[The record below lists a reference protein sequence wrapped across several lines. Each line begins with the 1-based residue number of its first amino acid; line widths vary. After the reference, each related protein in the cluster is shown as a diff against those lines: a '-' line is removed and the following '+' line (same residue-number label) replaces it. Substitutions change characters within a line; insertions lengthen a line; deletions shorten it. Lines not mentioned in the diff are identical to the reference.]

1 MKTLK
6 VVKTVVLAISWLLAA
21 APSLLLGAGRLA
33 GFEALVV
40 QSGSMEPRIPVGS
53 LAVADMHCDYGSIE
67 KGDII
72 IFQAG
77 EGRVMHRVY
86 AVTEEGLETKG
97 DANQAMDGVTTTHR
111 NFRGRVV
118 FHVPFLG
125 LMAEGMRKLFPVAGA
140 VLVFLLFSWMC
151 GGGRGKG

>member
-67 KGDII
+67 KRRHHHLP
-72 IFQAG
+72 
-77 EGRVMHRVY
+77 GR
-86 AVTEEGLETKG
+86 GGQG
-97 DANQAMDGVTTTHR
+97 DAPGVCCH
-111 NFRGRVV
+111 
-118 FHVPFLG
+118 
-125 LMAEGMRKLFPVAGA
+125 
-140 VLVFLLFSWMC
+140 
-151 GGGRGKG
+151 GRGARDKRGCQ